1 MESSGNYLKELLF
14 NSTLRV
20 KLSALFLIAMYI
32 LPIISNLVII
42 ALFATHIDSIK
53 DWEQSTILIL
63 GIVLFFTSSFSI
75 TSTTLLSVVCGYLF
89 GWISFPVLLIMF
101 SVGSLLG
108 YFLANV
114 FDKGTIMTWI
124 KTNEVAYNF
133 IVKLNQR
140 VNLMVFVMRLTP
152 ILPFTVTNILCS
164 YLSVPLKNYL
174 GMGFIGIGIRTL
186 AMVYTG
192 SQISSIINID
202 DDPVYKAQKIG
213 FLILSFA
220 LFGLLYYLVMKQ
232 KDKIINE

>member
-20 KLSALFLIAMYI
+20 KLSALFLLAMYV
-32 LPIISNLVII
+32 LPIISNLIII
-42 ALFATHIDSIK
+42 AVFAKNIDSIK
-53 DWEQSTILIL
+53 DWEQSTILLL
-63 GIVLFFTSSFSI
+63 GVLLFFTSSFSI

-108 YFLANV
+108 YYLANV
-114 FDKGTIMTWI
+114 FDKGTIMSWI

-174 GMGFIGIGIRTL
+174 GMGFIGIGVRTL
-186 AMVYTG
+186 VMVYTG
-192 SQISSIINID
+192 SQISSIINMD

-213 FLILSFA
+213 FLLLSFA

>member
-20 KLSALFLIAMYI
+20 KLSALFLLAMYV
-32 LPIISNLVII
+32 LPIISNLTII
-42 ALFATHIDSIK
+42 AIFAANIDSIK
-53 DWEQSTILIL
+53 NWDQITILYL
-63 GIVLFFTSSFSI
+63 GIVLFFTSSFSL
-75 TSTTLLSVVCGYLF
+75 TSTTLLSIVSGYLF
-89 GWISFPVLLIMF
+89 GWISFPILLIMF

-108 YFLANV
+108 YFLANI
-114 FDKGTIMTWI
+114 FDKGTIMSWI

-140 VNLMVFVMRLTP
+140 INLMVFVMRLTP

-174 GMGFIGIGIRTL
+174 GMGFIGIGVRTL

-192 SQISSIINID
+192 TQISSIINMD
-202 DDPVYKAQKIG
+202 DDPIYKAQKIG
-213 FLILSFA
+213 FLLLSFA

>member
-20 KLSALFLIAMYI
+20 KLSALFLLAMYV
-32 LPIISNLVII
+32 LPIISNLIII
-42 ALFATHIDSIK
+42 AVFAKNIDSIK
-53 DWEQSTILIL
+53 DWEQSTILLL
-63 GIVLFFTSSFSI
+63 GVLLFFTSSFSI

-108 YFLANV
+108 YYLANV
-114 FDKGTIMTWI
+114 FDKGTIMSWI
-124 KTNEVAYNF
+124 KTNELAYNF

-174 GMGFIGIGIRTL
+174 GMGFIGIGVRTL
-186 AMVYTG
+186 VMVYTG
-192 SQISSIINID
+192 SQISSIINMD

-213 FLILSFA
+213 FLLLSFA